1 MFIIFALSITKRI
14 KKKKHINLRDHQN
27 SAIDIAADTGSPV
40 INDKRIFFWSDL
52 KIFPFE
58 MIERFFPQLQLI
70 LLLRIYGF
78 WFSWV
83 VRKCP
88 EIGKNRK
95 YIIWLLLP
103 KTRIFRVWWASRTFD
118 FFNNFF
124 SKDSALS
131 SASGNP
137 IHSFHSLSATLK
149 NRSKVKNWS
158 ESVKNDTKTGIMRVW
173 NELRPKLFHQHLA
186 L

>member
-1 MFIIFALSITKRI
+1 MIGSKNLSFWDDRKIF
-14 KKKKHINLRDHQN
+14 
-27 SAIDIAADTGSPV
+27 SPV
-40 INDKRIFFWSDL
+40 TANSSASNIRI
-52 KIFPFE
+52 
-58 MIERFFPQLQLI
+58 
-70 LLLRIYGF
+70 

-137 IHSFHSLSATLK
+137 IDSFHSLRATLK